1 MVILLCGCSLDGSK
15 TNPENSNADYVKY
28 KDQMYINEPKM
39 IVIDST
45 QLSKIDTVNES
56 STVPKDTPIYK
67 INGYSDN
74 DIIAVKNTNN
84 ALQGKMNID
93 IYNVYTLLK
102 DMDVKTK
109 KLDIFDQK
117 IESVD
122 LYKEGQFMRT
132 LHGKESKKFIA
143 LVDAAKT
150 TIHIDISN
158 AVMYSFLYKLN
169 SAIVLKYNVLEH
181 NNQYMLDYTDA
192 ELPSAI
198 SHYFQQK

>member
-1 MVILLCGCSLDGSK
+1 
-15 TNPENSNADYVKY
+15 
-28 KDQMYINEPKM
+28 MYINELKM

-93 IYNVYTLLK
+93 IYNVYKLLK
-102 DMDVKTK
+102 DMNVKSK

-132 LHGKESKKFIA
+132 LHGKESKQFIT
-143 LVDAAKT
+143 LVNAAKT
-150 TIHIDISN
+150 TIHIDSSN

-198 SHYFQQK
+198 GSYLK